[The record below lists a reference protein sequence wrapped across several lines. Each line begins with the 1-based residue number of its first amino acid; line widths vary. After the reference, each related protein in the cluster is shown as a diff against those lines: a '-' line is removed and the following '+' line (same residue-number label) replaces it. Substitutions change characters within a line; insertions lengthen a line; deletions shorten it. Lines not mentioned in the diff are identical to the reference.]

1 MTEMEEHTTGR
12 VSQLEQEVHTLGTGF
27 TNLTGSVQEM
37 RAIQTLH
44 GARMDKIGDGVD
56 KLIEHK
62 GSSGTFTPGVV
73 MALMGAV
80 FVAFLSISEYISLQ
94 LAPLVE
100 HQSVLAQNVAD
111 ERVVSR
117 AAIED
122 FQGFRAETH
131 YEVATMESF
140 MESVREIYKMDT
152 AEKTHMDDR
161 MHQMDARIR
170 ELEQQVRENTALL
183 AERSLYV
190 QNHNRMRHT
199 SDAP

>member
-1 MTEMEEHTTGR
+1 
-12 VSQLEQEVHTLGTGF
+12 
-27 TNLTGSVQEM
+27 M

-62 GSSGTFTPGVV
+62 SAHGTFTPGIV

-94 LAPLVE
+94 LAPIVE
-100 HQSVLAQNVAD
+100 HQSVLSQSVSD
-111 ERVVSR
+111 EREVSR
-117 AAIED
+117 GAIED

-131 YEVATMESF
+131 YEVATMEAF
-140 MESVREIYKMDT
+140 RDSVREIYKLDT
-152 AEKTHMDDR
+152 AEKAHMDDR
-161 MHQMDARIR
+161 MHLLDARIR
-170 ELEQQVRENTALL
+170 ELEQEIATNTALL

-190 QNHNRMRHT
+190 QNHNRMRHANDPT
-199 SDAP
+199 